1 MKINLIIIR
10 TKKMKE
16 GNKMEKKRMLTVS
29 QKAVSHIKKGDP
41 LLSPIT
47 FDQEVVF
54 TEGECVQIVSP
65 VGQFLGEAYLAKQN
79 KGIGWIYSFEQG
91 TNFDNAFF
99 LHQFDRALSKRQVLL
114 NSDETNAFRLFNAE
128 GDGIPGLSIDYYAGY
143 AVFSWYSEGIYTY
156 KEAIV
161 SAFKEIFPF
170 VKGVYEKRRYQQ
182 DDAKASGFVYGE
194 TAPSPHYVKEN
205 NVLYA
210 TYLNEGW
217 MTGIFLDQRHVRRD
231 VMENYAPGK
240 TVLNTFSYT
249 GAFSVAAAMGGATHT
264 TSVDVA
270 NRSLEKTREQFE
282 VNGLN
287 PDEHRIHVMDVF
299 DYIQYAKRK
308 ALKFDVIVVDPP
320 SFARTKKR
328 TFSVLKDYTALVEDL
343 IDISAEKGLF
353 VISSNA
359 ATYKRKK
366 FRSDLEKAFRNKGID
381 YSIVKEYG
389 LPEDFATV
397 EASSTSNYLKVF
409 VIQKH

>member
-1 MKINLIIIR
+1 MD
-10 TKKMKE
+10 
-16 GNKMEKKRMLTVS
+16 KKRILTVS
-29 QKAVSHIKKGDP
+29 EKAVPHIKKGDP
-41 LLSPIT
+41 LLSPIS
-47 FDQEVVF
+47 FEEELEF
-54 TEGECVQIVSP
+54 TEGEQVQIVSP

-91 TNFDNAFF
+91 TDFDSAFF
-99 LHQFDRALSKRQVLL
+99 LNQFNQALKKRQALL
-114 NSDETNAFRLFNAE
+114 DSDDTDAFRLFNAE
-128 GDGIPGLSIDYYAGY
+128 GDGIPGLSIDYYAGF
-143 AVFSWYSEGIYTY
+143 AVISWYSEGIYHY
-156 KEAIV
+156 KEQII
-161 SAFKEIFPF
+161 SAFQEIFLF

-194 TAPSPHYVKEN
+194 KAPSPHYVREN

-210 TYLNEGW
+210 TYLDEGW

-231 VMENYAPGK
+231 LMQTYAPGK

-249 GAFSVAAAMGGATHT
+249 GAFSVAAAMGGASHT

-282 VNGLN
+282 INGMD
-287 PDEHRIHVMDVF
+287 PAEHKIHVMDVF

-308 ALKFDVIVVDPP
+308 AMTFDVIVVDPP

-328 TFSVLKDYTALVEDL
+328 TFSVLKDYGTMIEDL
-343 IDISAEKGLF
+343 IDISADKGIFIL
-353 VISSNA
+353 SSNA

-389 LPEDFATV
+389 LPEDFAT
-397 EASSTSNYLKVF
+397 ATGSPTSNYLKVF

>member
-1 MKINLIIIR
+1 MD
-10 TKKMKE
+10 
-16 GNKMEKKRMLTVS
+16 KKRILTVS
-29 QKAVSHIKKGDP
+29 EKAVPHIKKGDP
-41 LLSPIT
+41 LLSPIS
-47 FDQEVVF
+47 FEEELEF
-54 TEGECVQIVSP
+54 TEGEQVQIVSP

-91 TNFDNAFF
+91 TDFDSAFF
-99 LHQFDRALSKRQVLL
+99 LNQFNQALKKRQALL
-114 NSDETNAFRLFNAE
+114 ESNDTDAFRLFNAE
-128 GDGIPGLSIDYYAGY
+128 GDGIPGLSVDYYAGF
-143 AVFSWYSEGIYTY
+143 AVISWYSEGIYHY
-156 KEAIV
+156 KEQII
-161 SAFKEIFPF
+161 SAFQEIFPF

-182 DDAKASGFVYGE
+182 DDDKASGFVYGE
-194 TAPSPHYVKEN
+194 KAPSPHYVREN

-210 TYLNEGW
+210 TYLDEGW

-231 VMENYAPGK
+231 LMQTYAPGK

-249 GAFSVAAAMGGATHT
+249 GAFSVAAAMGGASHT

-282 VNGLN
+282 INGID
-287 PDEHRIHVMDVF
+287 PAEHKIHVMDVF

-308 ALKFDVIVVDPP
+308 AMTFDVIVVDPP

-328 TFSVLKDYTALVEDL
+328 TFSVLKDYGTMIEDL
-343 IDISAEKGLF
+343 IDISADKGIFIL
-353 VISSNA
+353 SSNA

-389 LPEDFATV
+389 LPEDFAT
-397 EASSTSNYLKVF
+397 ATGSPTSNYLKVF

>member
-1 MKINLIIIR
+1 MD
-10 TKKMKE
+10 
-16 GNKMEKKRMLTVS
+16 KKRILTVS
-29 QKAVSHIKKGDP
+29 EKAVPHIKKGDP
-41 LLSPIT
+41 LLSPIS
-47 FDQEVVF
+47 FEEELEF
-54 TEGECVQIVSP
+54 TEGEQVQIVSP

-91 TNFDNAFF
+91 TDFDSAFF
-99 LHQFDRALSKRQVLL
+99 LNQFNQALKKRQALL
-114 NSDETNAFRLFNAE
+114 DSDDTDAFRLFNAE
-128 GDGIPGLSIDYYAGY
+128 GDGIPGLSIDYYAGF
-143 AVFSWYSEGIYTY
+143 AVISWYSEGIYHY
-156 KEAIV
+156 KEQII
-161 SAFKEIFPF
+161 SAFQEIFPF

-194 TAPSPHYVKEN
+194 KAPSPHYVREN

-210 TYLNEGW
+210 TYLDEGW

-231 VMENYAPGK
+231 LMQTYAPGK

-249 GAFSVAAAMGGATHT
+249 GAFSVAAAMGGASHT

-282 VNGLN
+282 INGMD
-287 PDEHRIHVMDVF
+287 PAEHKIHVMDVF

-308 ALKFDVIVVDPP
+308 AMTFDVIVVDPP

-328 TFSVLKDYTALVEDL
+328 TFSVLKDYGTMIEDL
-343 IDISAEKGLF
+343 IDISADKGIFIL
-353 VISSNA
+353 SSNA

-389 LPEDFATV
+389 LPEDFAT
-397 EASSTSNYLKVF
+397 ATGSPTSNYLKVF